1 MKGEITTMPEA
12 NVNTEIAKHLTE
24 HGSHRAAPQVE
35 GRFHLEMIEIL
46 EAILL
51 ALVAVLTA
59 WTGYQAAKWDGASAR
74 EYATSSRLRANGNT
88 LQLTSNQTLIY
99 NTQTLGTWLQAK
111 TTADAPLAAIMARRF
126 TPNFKVAFD
135 AWLKTHPLTNPAAP
149 AGPRFMP
156 EYKDPLA
163 VQARALDGH
172 ATDAFSAGV
181 ESRDRAE
188 HYVRVTVL
196 LAAVLFLIALGQRF
210 KFRGVRV
217 AVLSVAGVMLVY
229 TLILVLSYPRA

>member
-1 MKGEITTMPEA
+1 MSEA
-12 NVNTEIAKHLTE
+12 NVNAEIAKHLGE
-24 HGSHRAAPQVE
+24 HEHHGAQAPPS
-35 GRFHLEMIEIL
+35 RFRLEAIEIL
-46 EAILL
+46 EAVLL

-59 WTGYQAAKWDGASAR
+59 WSGYQAAKWDGASAR

-88 LQLTSNQTLIY
+88 LQLTSNQQLIY
-99 NTQTLGTWLQAK
+99 NTQTLGTWLQASSTGDTK
-111 TTADAPLAAIMARRF
+111 LAAIMARRF
-126 TPNFKVAFD
+126 TPNYAVAFD
-135 AWLKTHPLTNPAAP
+135 AWLKTNPLTDPAAP

-163 VQARALDGH
+163 VRARALDGH

-217 AVLSVAGVMLVY
+217 AVLSVAGIMLIY
-229 TLILVLSYPRA
+229 TLITVLSYPRA

>member
-1 MKGEITTMPEA
+1 MPEA
-12 NVNTEIAKHLTE
+12 NVNSEIAKHLSE
-24 HGSHRAAPQVE
+24 HGEHHGLAEPKS
-35 GRFHLEMIEIL
+35 RFRLEAIEIL
-46 EAILL
+46 EAVLL

-59 WTGYQAAKWDGASAR
+59 WSGYQAAKWDGASAR

-88 LQLTSNQTLIY
+88 LQLTSNQQLIY
-99 NTQTLGTWLQAK
+99 NTQTLGTWLQASTIGDTK
-111 TTADAPLAAIMARRF
+111 LAAIMARRF
-126 TPNFKVAFD
+126 TPNYAVAFD
-135 AWLKTHPLTNPAAP
+135 AWIKTNPLTDPAAP

-172 ATDAFSAGV
+172 ATDAFGAGV

-217 AVLSVAGVMLVY
+217 AVLSVAGIMLVY
-229 TLILVLSYPRA
+229 TLITVLSYPRA

>member
-1 MKGEITTMPEA
+1 MAEA
-12 NVNTEIAKHLTE
+12 NVNTEIARHLGE
-24 HGSHRAAPQVE
+24 HDEHDGASQPKS
-35 GRFHLEMIEIL
+35 RFRLEMVEIL
-46 EAILL
+46 EAVLL

-59 WTGYQAAKWDGASAR
+59 WSGYQAAKWDGASAR

-99 NTQTLGTWLQAK
+99 NTQTLGTWLQAA
-111 TTADAPLAAIMARRF
+111 TTGDTQLAAIMARRF
-126 TPNFKVAFD
+126 TPNYRVAFD
-135 AWLKTHPLTNPAAP
+135 AWLKTDPLTDAAAP

-172 ATDAFSAGV
+172 ATDAFDAGV

-217 AVLSVAGVMLVY
+217 AVLTVAGLILVY
-229 TLILVLSYPRA
+229 TLITVLTYPRA

>member
-1 MKGEITTMPEA
+1 MPEA
-12 NVNTEIAKHLTE
+12 NVNAEIAKHLSE
-24 HGSHRAAPQVE
+24 HGSHHSAPE
-35 GRFHLEMIEIL
+35 PPTRFRLEMIEIL
-46 EAILL
+46 EAVVL

-99 NTQTLGTWLQAK
+99 NTQTLGTWLQAN
-111 TTADAPLAAIMARRF
+111 TTNDTKLAAIMARRF
-126 TPNFKVAFD
+126 TPNYKVAFD
-135 AWLKTHPLTNPAAP
+135 AWLKTNPLTDPTAP

-163 VQARALDGH
+163 VQAKALDGH
-172 ATDAFSAGV
+172 ATDAFAAGV
-181 ESRDRAE
+181 EARDRAE

-210 KFRGVRV
+210 KFRGVRM
-217 AVLSVAGVMLVY
+217 AVLSVAGAMLIY
-229 TLILVLSYPRA
+229 TLIVVLSYPRA

>member
-1 MKGEITTMPEA
+1 MPEA
-12 NVNTEIAKHLTE
+12 NVNTEIAQHLRE
-24 HGSHRAAPQVE
+24 HGEHHGAPE
-35 GRFHLEMIEIL
+35 PPSRFRLESVEIL
-46 EAILL
+46 EAVLL
-51 ALVAVLTA
+51 ALVAILTA
-59 WTGYQAAKWDGASAR
+59 WSGYQAAKWDGASAR

-88 LQLTSNQTLIY
+88 LQLTSNQQLIY
-99 NTQTLGTWLQAK
+99 NTQTLGTWLQAA
-111 TTADAPLAAIMARRF
+111 TTGDTRLAAIMARRF
-126 TPNFKVAFD
+126 TPNYAVAFD
-135 AWLKTHPLTNPAAP
+135 AWLKTNPLTDPAAP

-172 ATDAFSAGV
+172 ATDAFGAGV

-217 AVLSVAGVMLVY
+217 AVLSVAGIMLIY
-229 TLILVLSYPRA
+229 TLITVLSYPRA

>member
-1 MKGEITTMPEA
+1 MPEA
-12 NVNTEIAKHLTE
+12 NVNTEIAKHLSE
-24 HGSHRAAPQVE
+24 HGAHHAEPSS
-35 GRFHLEMIEIL
+35 RFRLEMVEIL
-46 EAILL
+46 EAVLL

-59 WTGYQAAKWDGASAR
+59 WTGYQAAKWDGVSAR

-88 LQLTSNQTLIY
+88 LQLSSNQTLIY
-99 NTQTLGTWLQAK
+99 NTQTLGTWLQAS
-111 TTADAPLAAIMARRF
+111 TTGDTALAAIMARRF
-126 TPNFKVAFD
+126 TPNYKVAFD
-135 AWLKTHPLTNPAAP
+135 AWLRKNPLTDPTAP

-163 VQARALDGH
+163 IQARALDGH
-172 ATDAFSAGV
+172 ATDAFTAGV

-217 AVLSVAGVMLVY
+217 AVLSVAGIMLVY
-229 TLILVLSYPRA
+229 TLILVLGYPRA

>member
-1 MKGEITTMPEA
+1 MSEA
-12 NVNTEIAKHLTE
+12 NVNSEIAKHLSE
-24 HGSHRAAPQVE
+24 HGHPGAEPQS
-35 GRFHLEMIEIL
+35 RFRLEMVEIL
-46 EAILL
+46 EAVLL

-59 WTGYQAAKWDGASAR
+59 WSGYQAAKWDGASAR

-88 LQLTSNQTLIY
+88 LQLTSNQQLIY
-99 NTQTLGTWLQAK
+99 NTQTLGTWLQADSTGDTK
-111 TTADAPLAAIMARRF
+111 LAAIMARRF
-126 TPNFKVAFD
+126 TPNYAVAFD
-135 AWLKTHPLTNPAAP
+135 AWLKTNPLTDPAAP

-163 VQARALDGH
+163 VHARALDGH
-172 ATDAFSAGV
+172 ATDAFGAGV

-217 AVLSVAGVMLVY
+217 AVLSVAGIMLVY
-229 TLILVLSYPRA
+229 TLITVLSYPRA

>member
-1 MKGEITTMPEA
+1 MSEA
-12 NVNTEIAKHLTE
+12 NVNTEIAKHLSE
-24 HGSHRAAPQVE
+24 HGEHHGAPEPQSRFRLESVE
-35 GRFHLEMIEIL
+35 VL
-46 EAILL
+46 EAVLL
-51 ALVAVLTA
+51 ALVAILTA
-59 WTGYQAAKWDGASAR
+59 WSGYQAAKWDGASAR

-88 LQLTSNQTLIY
+88 LQLTSNQQLIY
-99 NTQTLGTWLQAK
+99 NTQTLGTWLQAA
-111 TTADAPLAAIMARRF
+111 TTGDTKLAAIMARRL
-126 TPNFKVAFD
+126 TPNYAVAFD
-135 AWLKTHPLTNPAAP
+135 AWLKTNPLTNPAAP

-172 ATDAFSAGV
+172 ATDAFGAGV

-217 AVLSVAGVMLVY
+217 AVLSVAGIMLIY
-229 TLILVLSYPRA
+229 TLLTVLSYPRA